1 MWINRRLFVSGAIA
15 APMVLRSGVSA
26 RAATRTLKISHQFP
40 GSTGSEGDFRDQ
52 LVRKFAAEV
61 EKRTNGSLAFDI
73 YPGASLMKT
82 NAQFSALRK
91 GALDLSLFPI
101 AYAGGEIPECNIA
114 QLPGIVTSYERGL
127 SWRDKPAGEVLEDAL
142 AAKGVMILT
151 WVWQAAGC
159 VSKSAPLVAP
169 AEGKGVKVRGGS
181 REMDVV
187 FQKIGSTVVTFPS
200 NELYVALQTGICE
213 AAVTSSTSM
222 MSFRTEEV
230 AQHLATG
237 RGVSYQFTFQ
247 PLLIS
252 KAVFETLSD
261 SERQVVQAVG
271 LELQAFGL
279 KGALAD
285 DERVEEAFKKAGQ
298 QVHMLTPEIIA
309 QWVAISKETAWKDFA
324 ARSENCAKLLELAA
338 SA

>member
-1 MWINRRLFVSGAIA
+1 MNVSRRLFVSGLVA
-15 APMVLRSGVSA
+15 APAVLRSAGFA
-26 RAATRTLKISHQFP
+26 RAETRRLKISHQFP
-40 GSTGSEGDFRDQ
+40 GSTGTDGDFRDQ

-61 EKRTNGSLAFDI
+61 EKRTNGSLAFDV
-73 YPGASLMKT
+73 YPGSSLMKT

-127 SWRDKPAGEVLEDAL
+127 SWREKPAGELLESVLE
-142 AAKGVMILT
+142 AKGVMILT

-169 AEGKGVKVRGGS
+169 AQGKGVKVRGGS
-181 REMDVV
+181 REMDLV

-222 MSFRTEEV
+222 ISFRTEEV

-252 KAVFETLSD
+252 RSVFERLSPA
-261 SERQVVQAVG
+261 EQQVMKAVG
-271 LELQAFGL
+271 LEMQAFGL
-279 KGALAD
+279 AGALAD
-285 DERVEEAFKKAGQ
+285 DERVEEAFKKAGR
-298 QVHMLTPEIIA
+298 QVDILTPDIIA
-309 QWVAISKETAWKDFA
+309 QWVAISKQTAWTDFA
-324 ARSENCAKLLELAA
+324 AKSESCAKLLELAA
-338 SA
+338 TA